1 MKLAPLAAEHLL
13 EIEWQDSQKPFAHHV
28 SAEIADWW
36 EENGEGMTLL
46 SDDGEVIATAGVA
59 PTRIAVDADGRET
72 PLQSLAVAV
81 FSPKFQAHIKV
92 ILRAIREFL
101 NNRPEYKITMQV
113 WPADAKA
120 ARFARR
126 LGFEFERAQYESAIG
141 AFVHIYARV
150 RN

>member
-1 MKLAPLAAEHLL
+1 MKLAPLAADHLL
-13 EIEWQDSQKPFAHHV
+13 SIEWQDSQKPFAHHLSEEV
-28 SAEIADWW
+28 ADWW
-36 EENGEGMTLL
+36 EENGEGLTLL

-59 PTRIAVDADGRET
+59 PTRIEIDGEGNQT
-72 PLQSLAVAV
+72 PIHALAVAV
-81 FSPKFQAHIKV
+81 FSPKFAAHIKL

-126 LGFEFERAQYESAIG
+126 LGFDFERTQYDADYQ

>member
-1 MKLAPLAAEHLL
+1 MKLLPLSAEHLL
-13 EIEWQDSQKPFAHHV
+13 EIEWQDSQKPFSHHV
-28 SAEIADWW
+28 SAELADWW
-36 EENGEGMTLL
+36 EENGEGLTLL

-59 PTRIAVDADGRET
+59 PTRIQVDADGRET

-81 FSPKFQAHIKV
+81 FSPKFQSHIKL

-101 NNRPEYKITMQV
+101 NNRPEYKITMEV

-126 LGFEFERAQYESAIG
+126 LGFEFERTQYESAIG
-141 AFVHIYARV
+141 AFVHLYARV